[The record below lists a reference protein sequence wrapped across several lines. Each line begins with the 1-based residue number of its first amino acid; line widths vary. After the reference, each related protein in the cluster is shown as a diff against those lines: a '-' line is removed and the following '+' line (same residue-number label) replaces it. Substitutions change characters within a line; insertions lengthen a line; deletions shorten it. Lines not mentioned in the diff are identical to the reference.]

1 MKLKFLTWVIAMAML
16 PVPSLR
22 AERHENDRRDDE
34 AESQHEDIEDR
45 DVTSGVYT
53 MDNSPAGNKV
63 WAFGRRPDGA
73 LTSAKLHPTGGRGT
87 GSGLGNQGAV
97 LLSHDGRWLFVCNPG
112 SDEVSVFAV
121 TPRGLTLSD
130 RVSSEGRQPVSLTLH
145 RNLLY
150 VLNAGGAVGGA
161 DSIAGFV
168 FAHGRLV
175 PLLGAIHRL
184 SADNTAPA
192 QIAFTHD
199 GDHLVVTEKATA
211 LIDTFT
217 LGDDG
222 LVSSAKMFTSPA
234 APPFGFATG
243 RHNRI
248 FVTQAAGGAGNPG
261 ASSVSSYEVAEDGD
275 LVVISDSVASFQT
288 AACWMV
294 LTGNEH
300 FAFAANTPN
309 DSISSYRVGSDGTLE
324 LLKSQA
330 ALTGAGSGPADMA
343 LSRDNRF
350 FYGLTAGRGAILSF
364 RLNAGNGEL
373 QPLSGGG
380 TVPTTANGLAAQ

>member
-1 MKLKFLTWVIAMAML
+1 MAML
-16 PVPSLR
+16 PAASLR
-22 AERHENDRRDDE
+22 AELDGFEHLNDETANRR
-34 AESQHEDIEDR
+34 EDANSLDGM
-45 DVTSGVYT
+45 SAVYT

-63 WAFGRRPDGA
+63 WAFGRRSDGS
-73 LTSAKLHPTGGRGT
+73 LIGPRLHPTGGRGT
-87 GSGLGNQGAV
+87 GGGLGNQGAV

-121 TPRGLTLSD
+121 TARGLALTD

-150 VLNAGGAVGGA
+150 VLNAGGGA
-161 DSIAGFV
+161 GAADNIAGFV
-168 FAHGRLV
+168 FAHGQLAH
-175 PLLGAIHRL
+175 LSGAIYSL
-184 SADNTAPA
+184 SAGNTGPA
-192 QIAFTHD
+192 QIAFTSD
-199 GDHLVVTEKATA
+199 GDHLVVTEKATG

-222 LVSSAKMFTSPA
+222 LLSGGKRFTSPA
-234 APPFGFATG
+234 PPPFGFAAG
-243 RHNRI
+243 QHNRI

-261 ASSVSSYEVAEDGD
+261 ASSVSSYEVADDGD
-275 LVVISDSVASFQT
+275 LVVISDSVASLQT

-294 LTGNEH
+294 LTGNER

-309 DSISSYRVGSDGTLE
+309 DSISSYRVGGDGRLE

-380 TVPTTANGLAAQ
+380 AVPTTANGLAAQ